1 MNQPNSRTILAVDS
15 DARTRTLLEITLT
28 AEGYNTYVVGEPD
41 AAFEILELFPDI
53 VIFDDVTFGPTTS
66 DFIAYARSLEPHPD
80 MIFMT
85 TRDDAAARA
94 RSLGIRISI
103 VKPFDPTRLFRL
115 VTQCPRF
122 TPTGT
127 QIAPAV
133 GFTPAS
139 KKHPI
144 PKMAAIGKQ
153 LHGRSG
159 S

>member
-1 MNQPNSRTILAVDS
+1 MRAP
-15 DARTRTLLEITLT
+15 ARCSNITLM
-28 AEGYNTYVVGEPD
+28 AEGYNTFVVGDPD
-41 AAFEILELFPDI
+41 AAFEVLELFPDI
-53 VIFDDVTFGPTTS
+53 VIFDDLTFGPTTS

-80 MIFMT
+80 MIYMT
-85 TRDDAAARA
+85 THPDAATEARA
-94 RSLGIRISI
+94 LGIRVSI

-133 GFTPAS
+133 GFVPAS
-139 KKHPI
+139 KKAAP
-144 PKMAAIGKQ
+144 PTLTAIGKT
-153 LHGRSG
+153 LHGRSD